1 MDSLG
6 ILTGGVVMM
15 LAVIATAA
23 GIARYSTFYRREL
36 ADSGKRE
43 LALDGLRG
51 MAALMVATH
60 HAAMSYIWLVT
71 GRWGETQSPVL
82 QLFAPAGVIIFFML
96 TGYLFWGKARAMK
109 GKMNAWRLWRG
120 RLYRIAP
127 LYLSSV
133 LIVLVVA
140 AIETGGHWLVLE
152 NWKPLL
158 RLLALGALGWH
169 NIGQVNLGE
178 FNAGVVWTLWYEWVF
193 YLTLPFIA
201 WLAVGRK
208 IFGVAVIAYALTFA
222 GLWFNLNLQPGLFFI
237 LGMICPV
244 LLEERT
250 LHSRLQGRVVA
261 AMAMSATLL
270 LCWLCRDYLITRVP
284 SLSVAGAFFP
294 LFFVAAA
301 GNSFFGFL
309 IHPAIRCLGAMSF
322 SLYLLHGIVFRLVFR
337 ILKTD
342 GLTDLPQLDYWL
354 IIIVTAIA
362 TTFLCAATYRWIE
375 LPFLSTSHKKP
386 V

>member
-23 GIARYSTFYRREL
+23 GIAGYSKFYRREL
-36 ADSGKRE
+36 MESGKRE

-60 HAAMSYIWLVT
+60 HAALSRSWLIT
-71 GRWGETQSPVL
+71 GRWGEAQSPVL
-82 QLFAPAGVIIFFML
+82 QLFAPVGVIIFFML
-96 TGYLFWGKARAMK
+96 TGYLFWGKARAMN
-109 GKMNAWRLWRG
+109 GKMNAWKLWRG

-127 LYLSSV
+127 LYLFSV
-133 LIVLVVA
+133 LIVLLVA
-140 AIETGGHWLVLE
+140 AIQTGGHWLVLE

-158 RLLALGALGWH
+158 RLLALGALSWH

-178 FNAGVVWTLWYEWVF
+178 YNAGVVWTLWYEWVF
-193 YLTLPFIA
+193 YLSLPFIA
-201 WLAVGRK
+201 WFALGRK
-208 IFGVAVIAYALTFA
+208 ILGVAMIVYALTFI
-222 GLWFNLNLQPGLFFI
+222 GLWFNFNLQPGLFFI
-237 LGMICPV
+237 LGMLCPV
-244 LLEERT
+244 LLEDQT
-250 LHSRLQGRVVA
+250 LRSQLQRRVA
-261 AMAMSATLL
+261 AALAISATISC
-270 LCWLCRDYLITRVP
+270 CWLCRGYLFTKVP
-284 SLSVAGAFFP
+284 SLSIAGAFFP

-309 IHPAIRCLGAMSF
+309 THPAIRCLGAMSF
-322 SLYLLHGIVFRLVFR
+322 SLYLLHGIMFRLVFR
-337 ILKTD
+337 ILKTA

-362 TTFLCAATYRWIE
+362 TTLLCAATYRWIE
-375 LPFLSTSHKKP
+375 YPFLSTSHKKSA
-386 V
+386 